1 MSVATITPRPRL
13 AVVASEARKEAR
25 NQKRSQSKLRKV
37 ARGFSVALAVIFA
50 TMALGSGTA
59 QAWPWT
65 DMQEDI
71 TAFVTNFCGPEDVP
85 TPVNGRGIDNLF
97 GLNNQDSDIRGTVK
111 PNTKGLGKEPL
122 NGLERVQSAYEKQ
135 ADLIKPTYERYGFST
150 LRWDAF
156 GAGCF
161 NPGYWFT
168 PIADTALQSLVI
180 SPIMLGMT
188 TLNVALGNILY
199 TVFTG
204 VISPFVSIFT
214 AIFKGWALWLAPIGI
229 IWAFIRSKGNLR
241 VVAKTGAWMLMIFGV
256 FLWMGNNTSTI
267 VTKANNFV
275 TDFAGSAATQIN
287 EITGVSTGESG
298 TAIDSINQSLWY
310 GVPYN
315 TWLEGTIGPHSAGE
329 ARTADQAGQT
339 SWGGVLLNSRY
350 VGIDKPGRGVRGDID
365 EWNNLSYSPNE
376 ELADEALN
384 NMKTKPGAWTKGKM
398 WEKIPYLFTVKAL
411 CADTSNGAV
420 FTSSSA
426 EDDNKWFY
434 GGSCDSAAA
443 GTANI
448 IPHFTGTDYNSRF
461 AAAFSGAFAALAV
474 FLAVAA
480 ASIYLGVQKMLF
492 YFLLLFGPVFLTVAM
507 FGDEKRAAFAK
518 RYGEL
523 MIANLIKQGVAV
535 LVVLFVA
542 NAMSMLLYPPSSED
556 FAALREIPWMLKPT
570 LALFFLIGLALF
582 LMPMKRIVTGAVKGD
597 TSVVD
602 KTANM
607 PVDAAKTAAKAGA
620 VVVGGAAAVAAVAAT
635 GGAAAP
641 AVAKFGGM
649 AMSAGRTVGAR
660 GGVGKV
666 LTGAGR
672 AANLASRVGGTIG
685 DGKNKKA
692 ALGKL
697 AQGLFSRDSK
707 AQAEMKQIP
716 GAVDENGK
724 LTKKGEAVMSRAIK
738 QTSKTGQNAARSEA
752 LQKSYMDQFY
762 KGHLA
767 KTGQHHAMDPNS
779 PENQRAAA
787 VEKEQE
793 RRAVKRAAKRREN
806 MGAGAGGSAFHGGTA
821 PNDGNDT
828 TAPNGGGGGS
838 TNHGPNSGQGN
849 GNATF
854 VVNGQ
859 GQAQYAD
866 MARENVSGPGFA
878 QDQTVKANVSLD
890 GSQIAQELGLSTRE
904 VAQNPASLI
913 SSSAYGGGDV
923 AQMDP
928 RHPATASMNDL
939 KFAMIANDQE
949 GISAA
954 TVAASDAISQH
965 GVPSQVTSVAAVEP
979 STEGM
984 ATAIGAMPTISDDT
998 PWQTRAE
1005 GATAMQAAMSF
1016 VAEDSPAREPMV
1028 NYVQALSD
1036 PTVDAS
1042 TVAGLQSIVIETA
1055 SPDLSSAAPAT
1066 PDLTEAIRE
1075 SAQAVS
1081 MAPAETVASQGP
1093 LFGESAPQTAAPESQ
1108 PQAQDAPLYGPAP
1121 AYNEGGSFFGG
1132 DSGGPGAA
1140 QSEAMATDLL
1150 GNTYYDLPPS
1160 AVDAM
1165 PSMPAG
1171 AQGPDSLREGEL
1183 NRYRAEMEAWRADY
1197 DILPPSGWDA
1207 PSGRHSSG
1215 GYAPEGDSTPLFS
1228 GAGSGLFRGS
1238 KPGAPPPDDMEEI
1251 SGMPYEEHEDNSVQ
1265 YKRSRRRRISGF
1277 FDMEDED
1284 EGGE

>member
-1 MSVATITPRPRL
+1 MSVATITPHPRL
-13 AVVASEARKEAR
+13 AVVASEVREEAR
-25 NQKRSQSKLRKV
+25 NHKRSQSKFRKV
-37 ARGFSVALAVIFA
+37 ARGLAVALAVVFA
-50 TMALGSGTA
+50 TMALGAGTA

-65 DMQEDI
+65 KMEEDI

-85 TPVNGRGIDNLF
+85 TPVNGRGIDNLY

-168 PIADTALQSLVI
+168 PVADTALQSLVI
-180 SPIMLGMT
+180 SPIMIAMA
-188 TLNVALGNILY
+188 TLNLALGDTLY

-204 VISPFVSIFT
+204 VISPYVSIFT

-241 VVAKTGAWMLMIFGV
+241 VVAKTGAWMLMIFGI
-256 FLWMGNNTSTI
+256 FIWMSNNTSTI

-287 EITGVSTGESG
+287 EITGVSTGDGG
-298 TAIDSINQSLWY
+298 TAVDAINQSLWY

-315 TWLEGTIGPHSAGE
+315 TWLEGTIGPHSAAE
-329 ARTADQAGQT
+329 ARTADEAGET
-339 SWGGVLLNSRY
+339 SWGGVMLNSRY
-350 VGIDKPGRGVRGDID
+350 VGVDKPGRGVRGNITK
-365 EWNNLSYSPNE
+365 WNNLSYSPNE
-376 ELADEALN
+376 GLADEAFDD
-384 NMKTKPGAWTKGKM
+384 MQTKPGAWTKNKM
-398 WEKIPYLFTVKAL
+398 WEKVPYLFTVKAL
-411 CADTSNGAV
+411 CADTSDGVV
-420 FTSSSA
+420 FKSSSA
-426 EDDNKWFY
+426 EEDNKWFY
-434 GGSCDSAAA
+434 GGSCDAASA

-448 IPHFTGTDYNSRF
+448 LPHFTGTDYNSRF
-461 AAAFSGAFAALAV
+461 ATAFSGAFAALAV
-474 FLAVAA
+474 LLAVAA

-492 YFLLLFGPVFLTVAM
+492 YFLLLFGPVFLTIAM

-542 NAMSMLLYPPSSED
+542 NALSMLLYPPSGEQ
-556 FAALREIPWMLKPT
+556 FAALRGIPWMLKPT
-570 LALFFLIGLALF
+570 LALFFLLGLALF

-607 PVDAAKTAAKAGA
+607 PVDAAKTTAKAGA
-620 VVVGGAAAVAAVAAT
+620 AVVGGAAAIAAVAAT

-649 AMSAGRTVGAR
+649 AMNAGRMMGTR

-666 LTGAGR
+666 VTGAGR
-672 AANLASRVGGTIG
+672 AANLASRVGGAIG
-685 DGKNKKA
+685 EGQNKKA

-697 AQGLFSRDSK
+697 AQGVFQRDSK
-707 AQAEMKQIP
+707 AQEQMKQIP
-716 GAVDENGK
+716 GAVGHDGK
-724 LTKKGEAVMSRAIK
+724 LTNKGEAIMSRAIK
-738 QTSKTGQNAARSEA
+738 KTGKEGEKSARSEA

-767 KTGQHHAMDPNS
+767 QNGKHHAMDPNS

-787 VEKEQE
+787 VEKERE
-793 RRAVKRAAKRREN
+793 RQAVKRAAKRRQ
-806 MGAGAGGSAFHGGTA
+806 GTDAGANTTSGAEGTDATNAGNPNQTGGGT
-821 PNDGNDT
+821 NN
-828 TAPNGGGGGS
+828 TAGG
-838 TNHGPNSGQGN
+838 P
-849 GNATF
+849 ATF
-854 VVNGQ
+854 VVNGK

-878 QDQTVKANVSLD
+878 QDQTLNAKVSLD
-890 GSQIAQELGLSTRE
+890 GSQVAQEMGLSTRE
-904 VAQNPASLI
+904 IAQNPASLI
-913 SSSAYGGGDV
+913 STSAFGGGDV
-923 AQMDP
+923 SQMDP

-939 KFAMIANDQE
+939 KFAMMADDQD
-949 GISAA
+949 GINSA
-954 TVAASDAISQH
+954 TMAASNAISQH
-965 GVPSQVTSVAAVEP
+965 GVPSQVTSVSAVEP
-979 STEGM
+979 TTEGM
-984 ATAIGAMPTISDDT
+984 ATAIGAMPTITADT

-1016 VAEDSPAREPMV
+1016 VAEDSPVREPMA

-1036 PTVDAS
+1036 PSVDAS
-1042 TVAGLQSIVIETA
+1042 SVAGLQSIVIETA
-1055 SPDLSSAAPAT
+1055 SPDVAGQAPST

-1075 SAQAVS
+1075 SAQAAS
-1081 MAPAETVASQGP
+1081 MAPAETVATQGA
-1093 LFGESAPQTAAPESQ
+1093 LFGEPA
-1108 PQAQDAPLYGPAP
+1108 PQAQPQDASVFGPAP
-1121 AYNEGGSFFGG
+1121 VYDGGGAFFGG
-1132 DSGGPGAA
+1132 DSAGPGAV

-1150 GNTYYDLPPS
+1150 GNSYYDLPPG

-1165 PSMPAG
+1165 PPMPVG

-1183 NRYRAEMEAWRADY
+1183 NRYQAEMEAWRSDY
-1197 DILPPSGWDA
+1197 DILPPSGWGQSGGGHA
-1207 PSGRHSSG
+1207 PS
-1215 GYAPEGDSTPLFS
+1215 GDSTPLFA

-1238 KPGAPPPDDMEEI
+1238 GAGAPPPDDLEEI

-1265 YKRSRRRRISGF
+1265 YKQTKRRRISGF
-1277 FDMEDED
+1277 FDTEDED